1 MARDKGFR
9 VFDIYTGA
17 HPTGRYLDFAELTAA
32 VRQLGLETVPVLY
45 QGPHSEAALLEH
57 RDGRDSISGSH
68 VREGVVITTLQ
79 ETWDNGLGRVKLK
92 AVSPEYMFRKGNQ
105 TEFN

>member
-17 HPTGRYLDFAELTAA
+17 HPAGRYLDFAELTAA
-32 VRQLGLETVPVLY
+32 VRELGLETVPVLY
-45 QGPHSEAALLEH
+45 RGPHSEAALLEH

-68 VREGVVITTLQ
+68 VREGIVITPLQ
-79 ETWDNGLGRVKLK
+79 ETWDNDLRRVKLK
-92 AVSPEYMFRKGNQ
+92 AVSPQYMFRKGDQ